1 MGSNGRPP
9 PRGAPRAMPVIPPT
23 HYPLNKVRG
32 AWNARL
38 RRRLMCAAKHLRTL
52 SDNRT
57 FTTERRGPVAK
68 RRPGPHVCVSNAHA
82 VVYEQSR
89 RVTRDQQ
96 DWIWDWVDRQ
106 RATAASNAERS
117 TQAAAR
123 SVTPS
128 GPIRPYLEHDLE
140 RWKICGFVSL
150 TVAPCT
156 YTELTGK
163 NLGS

>member
-1 MGSNGRPP
+1 
-9 PRGAPRAMPVIPPT
+9 
-23 HYPLNKVRG
+23 VRG
-32 AWNARL
+32 ETPTN
-38 RRRLMCAAKHLRTL
+38 

-106 RATAASNAERS
+106 RAAAASNAERS
-117 TQAAAR
+117 TQLAGRRAVGDSEWAYP
-123 SVTPS
+123 SVS
-128 GPIRPYLEHDLE
+128 G
-140 RWKICGFVSL
+140 
-150 TVAPCT
+150 T
-156 YTELTGK
+156 
-163 NLGS
+163 

>member
-1 MGSNGRPP
+1 M
-9 PRGAPRAMPVIPPT
+9 
-23 HYPLNKVRG
+23 
-32 AWNARL
+32 
-38 RRRLMCAAKHLRTL
+38 
-52 SDNRT
+52 
-57 FTTERRGPVAK
+57 
-68 RRPGPHVCVSNAHA
+68 CVSNAHA

-128 GPIRPYLEHDLE
+128 GPIPPYLEATNMI
-140 RWKICGFVSL
+140 WKICGFVRWPA
-150 TVAPCT
+150 AP
-156 YTELTGK
+156 LIQ
-163 NLGS
+163 L